1 MSAQRAFPEKADV
14 VVIGG
19 GVIGCSTAFHLA
31 QKGCSDV
38 VLLEKD
44 KIASGAS
51 SKAAGQVVHGGI
63 TDAHF
68 RISTCSWENLEQF
81 SENGDIQLHRGPWF
95 APLRENDPED
105 FKQLFKATSDVA
117 KGLGTEGSTRFIGRE
132 ELLARYPSMNR
143 DRFRLGGHDLGKLE
157 GGLIGPED
165 DAWLDPYLLT
175 TTYAKHAR
183 AMGVDIRTKVTLMG
197 IEVGGGK
204 VRAVET
210 TAGRIACRHV
220 VLAVGAWSSRVAR
233 MAGLELP
240 VKPVRRVLLIIKP
253 KRQLDFKIP
262 MMSDECEAYTERQGL
277 NIREDLD
284 GCYAGSGS
292 HEVVGYDEAIDPDN
306 FDSRYT
312 FDDVLDFGKKLE
324 QLFPGFGDFDVVD
337 GSAGFY
343 ATVPDAN
350 YVIGRVEEPE
360 GIIICTGFMGEGI
373 SASGGAGRFAAE
385 LVLDGK
391 ITSCPNAGQWACTP
405 ERFPGIK
412 QE

>member
-1 MSAQRAFPEKADV
+1 MSTTRALPEKAEV

-31 QKGCSDV
+31 QRGCNDV

-44 KIASGAS
+44 EIASGAS
-51 SKAAGQVVHGGI
+51 SKAAGQVVHGGA

-68 RISTCSWENLEQF
+68 QISKCSWENLEKF
-81 SENGDIQLHRGPWF
+81 SENGDIQLHRGSWF
-95 APLRENDPED
+95 APLREKDPED
-105 FKQLFKATSDVA
+105 FKKLFKASSDA
-117 KGLGTEGSTRFIGRE
+117 AGKLGLDASTRFIGRE
-132 ELLARYPSMNR
+132 EILERYPGMNR
-143 DRFRLGGHDLGKLE
+143 DRFRPGGHDLGRLE

-175 TTYAKHAR
+175 TTYAKYAR
-183 AMGVDIRTKVTLMG
+183 AMGVDIRTKVKVTN
-197 IEVGGGK
+197 IAVGDGK

-210 TAGRIACRHV
+210 TAGRIACRCV
-220 VLAVGAWSSRVAR
+220 VLAAGAWSSTVAR

-240 VKPVRRVLLIIKP
+240 VKPVRRVLMIIKP
-253 KRQLDFKIP
+253 KRQPDYKIP
-262 MMSDECEAYTERQGL
+262 MMSDECEAYTKRQGL

-292 HEVVGYDEAIDPDN
+292 HEVVGHDDAIDPDN

-312 FDDVLDFGKKLE
+312 FDDVLDFGEKLD
-324 QLFPGFGDFDVVD
+324 QMFPDFGDFDVVD
-337 GSAGFY
+337 GLAGFY

-350 YVIGRVEEPE
+350 YIIDRIEEPE
-360 GIIICTGFMGEGI
+360 GIVACTGFMGEGI

-385 LVLDGK
+385 LVLDGR
-391 ITSCPNAGQWACTP
+391 ITSCTNPGQWACTP
-405 ERFPGIK
+405 ERFPGLK
-412 QE
+412 E